1 MASYQY
7 SSLSEEAREI
17 RLLTLLQ
24 ATFSEDIRIILHT
37 APLTTDNTPLFEAL
51 SYTWG
56 SSHNPI
62 SIAVGHPEH
71 ETLAITQN
79 LATALRY
86 LCYEDKPRA
95 LWIDA
100 ICD

>member
-1 MASYQY
+1 MTSYQY

-24 ATFSEDIRIILHT
+24 ATFSENIRIILHT
-37 APLTTDNTPLFEAL
+37 ASFTTDSTPLFEAL

-56 SSHNPI
+56 SSHNLI
-62 SIAVGHPEH
+62 SIVVGHPGH

-79 LATALRY
+79 SYRFAISSLRRQVPRPLDRRY
-86 LCYEDKPRA
+86 LG
-95 LWIDA
+95 
-100 ICD
+100 